1 MMTFEG
7 KKIDPDHPLFD
18 YPYPQFQRES
28 YYCLNG
34 RWEFEINQSPER
46 PAFYS
51 KTIVVPFAPETELSG
66 IQTKIKAED
75 HLHYRRYFTLPEDF
89 NRGRVLL
96 HFEAVD
102 QICDVYLNGVKI
114 YHHEGGYLPFTV
126 DCLELKPGKNE
137 LCVEVQDDTDS
148 PIFPR
153 GKQSNNPK
161 GIWYTPTSGIYG
173 TVWLESV
180 PRQVIQ
186 YLKIDPLFDE
196 GKVRVAVRFEG
207 RLTES
212 LVVVKYLGK
221 EVGRASFN
229 EQNEAEIDLG
239 NFHPWTPEDPCLYQL
254 EVTCNEDHVSS
265 YFAMRKYSIVEH
277 NGHPVFG
284 LNNKP
289 YFLTGLLDQG
299 YGPECGLTPPSLEGM
314 ERELRRV
321 KEMGFNMLRKHI
333 KIEPMTWYALCDK
346 LGIIVIQDFVNGG
359 APYKKK
365 LIYLAPFLH
374 LHYTD
379 DKEADYARLGRG
391 DPASREQFEKDMAPT
406 VEKLYNVPCIAI
418 WTLFNEGWGQ
428 FDSFRL
434 TQVLRKLDGTRLIDS
449 TSGWFDQGAGDF
461 SSHHVYFKKI
471 KIEGDGKRILSLSE
485 FGGYAYA
492 VPAHSVTSSKFG
504 YKWLK
509 GQKKLQLAIKKL
521 YEEEVY
527 PLLSKGLSV
536 AVYTQLTDVE
546 GELNGLFTYDRKME
560 KVDFKFMAAINERL
574 KFE

>member
-7 KKIDPDHPLFD
+7 KKLDLDHPLFD

-28 YYCLNG
+28 YLCLNG
-34 RWEFEINQSPER
+34 RWDFEIDQSEER
-46 PAFYS
+46 PAIYS
-51 KTIVVPFAPETELSG
+51 KRIVVPFAPETELSG
-66 IQTKIKAED
+66 IQTKVGPKD
-75 HLHYRRYFTLPEDF
+75 HLHYRRFFSLPEDF

-137 LCVEVQDDTDS
+137 LCVEVTDDTDS
-148 PIFPR
+148 PVFPR
-153 GKQSNNPK
+153 GKQSNKPG

-186 YLKIDPLFDE
+186 SLTIDPLFDE
-196 GKVRVAVRFEG
+196 AKVRIRVKFEG
-207 RLTES
+207 LLTES
-212 LVVVKYLGK
+212 CVSVKYLGK

-229 EQNEAEIDLG
+229 EQKEAIIELG
-239 NFHPWTPEDPCLYQL
+239 HFHPWTPEEPNLYQL
-254 EVTCNEDHVSS
+254 EVKCNEDRVLS

-299 YGPECGLTPPSLEGM
+299 YCPEGGLTPPSVDGM

-321 KEMGFNMLRKHI
+321 KDMGFNMLRKHI

-346 LGIIVIQDFVNGG
+346 LGIIVVQDFVNGG

-374 LHYTD
+374 LHFSD
-379 DKEADYARLGRG
+379 DKEADHARFGRG
-391 DPASREQFEKDMAPT
+391 DPASRQQFENDMAPT
-406 VEKLYNVPCIAI
+406 VERLYNVPCIGV

-428 FDSFRL
+428 FDSVRL
-434 TQVLRKLDGTRLIDS
+434 TEKLRSLDSTRLIDS

-461 SSHHVYFKKI
+461 SSHHVYFKKV
-471 KIEGDGKRILSLSE
+471 KLEGDGKRILALSE
-485 FGGYAYA
+485 FGGYAYS
-492 VPAHSVTSSKFG
+492 VPGHSFPGHAFG
-504 YKWLK
+504 YKWIK
-509 GQKKLQLAIKKL
+509 GQKKLEIAIKKL
-521 YEEEVY
+521 YEEQIY
-527 PLLSKGLSV
+527 PLLDKGLSMT
-536 AVYTQLTDVE
+536 VYTQLTDVE
-546 GELNGLFTYDRKME
+546 GELNGLVTYDRKME
-560 KVDFKFMAAINERL
+560 KVDLKIMAHINERL
-574 KFE
+574 KFK